1 MTIVKIAAIVILA
14 SVLSMIVRQYKGEYA
29 LVIQLSGIILVI
41 LVALSTVDNLL
52 NEVKNL
58 ISDTSVNIDFASVL
72 IKILGISIIVEM
84 SADVC
89 SDTGNS
95 ALASN
100 VELVGKII
108 ILGMTFPMLKTLISF
123 ISGLLS

>member
-89 SDTGNS
+89 RDTGNS